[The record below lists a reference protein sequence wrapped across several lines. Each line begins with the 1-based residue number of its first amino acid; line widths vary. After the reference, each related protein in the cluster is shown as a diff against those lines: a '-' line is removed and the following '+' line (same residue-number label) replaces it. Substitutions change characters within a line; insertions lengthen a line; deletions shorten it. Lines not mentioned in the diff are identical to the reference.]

1 MAREGKAMMTELVFR
16 SEPYKKAMNAT
27 VLESG
32 RPGRIVLDR
41 TVFYAAGGGQPGD
54 TGRIDWP
61 NGTSAVVDA
70 VKADSGR
77 VELVL
82 ADDDPVPPVGADI
95 LQTLDWDRRYKHMR
109 MHTALHLL
117 SVVIPLA
124 VTGGSVGADKSRLDF
139 NMPNPP
145 SDKAALESELNEL
158 IARNLT
164 VSEVWITDE
173 ELAANPGLV
182 KTMSV
187 MPPTGTG
194 KVRLIRIADEGEQ
207 VDLQPCGG
215 THVAK
220 TGEIGAIRFGKIE
233 NKGRQNRRVNLHLA

>member
-1 MAREGKAMMTELVFR
+1 MTELVFR
-16 SEPYKKAMNAT
+16 SEPYRRELKAT
-27 VLESG
+27 VSESI
-32 RPGRIVLDR
+32 RPGRVVLDR

-54 TGRIDWP
+54 SGRIEWE
-61 NGTSAVVDA
+61 NGSSTVVNA
-70 VKADSGR
+70 VKSESGGI
-77 VELVL
+77 ELVL
-82 ADDDPVPPVGADI
+82 AGGDSVPPVGVDV
-95 LQTLDWDRRYKHMR
+95 LQTLDWERRYRHMR
-109 MHTALHLL
+109 MHTSLHLL

-124 VTGGSVGADKSRLDF
+124 VTGGSIGAEKSRLDF
-139 NMPNPP
+139 NMPEPP

-158 IARNLT
+158 ISRNLT
-164 VSEVWITDE
+164 VREDWITDE

-194 KVRLIRIADEGEQ
+194 KVRLIRISDEDEQ

-220 TGEIGAIRFGKIE
+220 TGEIGPIRFGKIE